1 MYLKETIKMPLLP
14 DCLSCLARGKLFSQ
28 DKLQNN
34 SMATL
39 KSQVVECRHKRISDR
54 GITQDA
60 GNVLAAILHPSN
72 RQNASRLMG
81 LGMNNQMRS

>member
-1 MYLKETIKMPLLP
+1 MYLKETIKMPWLP

-34 SMATL
+34 SMVTF
-39 KSQVVECRHKRISDR
+39 KSQVVRGRHKSISDL

-60 GNVLAAILHPSN
+60 GNVLDVILHPSN
-72 RQNASRLMG
+72 RQNAGRLMV
-81 LGMNNQMRS
+81 LGMNNQMRA